1 MKEPVRKG
9 LTNCPVVQ
17 SRAVDDF
24 RHLVQILLPLYDNRG
39 VEQDKSL
46 FARTRTELT
55 ERFGGMTAHMRAP
68 ARGLWK
74 TEEGEVARDDIAI
87 FEVLAESLDR
97 EWWRQYRSQLESR
110 FAQDAILIR
119 AIRIETL

>member
-1 MKEPVRKG
+1 MNVVGSVNESVLQSG
-9 LTNCPVVQ
+9 SLT
-17 SRAVDDF
+17 AY

-39 VEQDKSL
+39 LEQDPNL
-46 FARTRTELT
+46 FARTRSELT

-74 TEEGEVARDDIAI
+74 TDDGEVERDDIVI

-97 EWWRQYRSQLESR
+97 GWWQDYRAQLEAR
-110 FAQDAILIR
+110 FAQEVVIVR
-119 AIRIETL
+119 AMRIETL